1 MGNGVTILRLPARLT
16 LEDVA
21 KLAAGPLE
29 RAGAV
34 RAVVFGSF
42 ARGDADGYSDLD
54 LVVVLRTDLP
64 FVERG
69 RLLGELVDALPVHVD
84 VAIYTPEEYARG
96 MKRGYGIFDALQRE
110 GVTIHERRA
119 A

>member
-1 MGNGVTILRLPARLT
+1 MRDEVTILRAPARATLAELT
-16 LEDVA
+16 R
-21 KLAAGPLE
+21 LAAGPLA
-29 RAGAV
+29 RAGAE

-54 LVVVLRTDLP
+54 LVVVLATDLP

-69 RLLGELVDALPVHVD
+69 RLLGELVAALPLHVEIL
-84 VAIYTPEEYARG
+84 VYTPEEYARG
-96 MKRGYGIFDALQRE
+96 MERGFGVFDALRRE